1 MTDRILKLLLKR
13 SRLIGHTG
21 SLHSKRSGYLCH
33 LTYDHLRMI
42 YEILVHGYAI
52 LICGQ
57 THPVRLDIH
66 QPVTLLEKKNVGCY
80 FCSGILL
87 KSSIR

>member
-1 MTDRILKLLLKR
+1 
-13 SRLIGHTG
+13 
-21 SLHSKRSGYLCH
+21 
-33 LTYDHLRMI
+33 MI

-57 THPVRLDIH
+57 MHPVRLDIH